1 MEHSKKINMRSY
13 LAKIEL
19 TDLHKNMSSGAIAEN
34 VFQQWFKSN
43 FQGEKLHKQLAD
55 RDYQGIDFADEKGIT
70 YQIKGSKGKTF
81 TFNCCLDDLREHL
94 RADKYVCVQITDK
107 AAYIEFIYSAEN
119 ILERAKS
126 SFQYEKS
133 CFVWAKDLN
142 QYALEL

>member
-1 MEHSKKINMRSY
+1 MRNY

-19 TDLHKNMSSGAIAEN
+19 TSTHKSMTSGAIAEDI
-34 VFQQWFKSN
+34 FEQWFKSN
-43 FQGEKLHKQLAD
+43 FQGETLHKQMAD
-55 RDYQGIDFADEKGIT
+55 RDYQGIDFADQKGIT
-70 YQIKGSKGKTF
+70 YQVKGSKGKTF
-81 TFNCCLDDLREHL
+81 TFNCCLNSLREHL
-94 RADKYVCVQITDK
+94 KADKYVFIQITDK

-126 SFQYEKS
+126 SFQYKNS